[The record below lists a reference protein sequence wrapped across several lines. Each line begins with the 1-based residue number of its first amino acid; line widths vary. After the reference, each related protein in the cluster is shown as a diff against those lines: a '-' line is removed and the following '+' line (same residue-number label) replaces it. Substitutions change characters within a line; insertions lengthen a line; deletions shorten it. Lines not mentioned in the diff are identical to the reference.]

1 MEGRSHDD
9 TSPFE
14 EDEHSRLYNRSMAL
28 LFTVENISLWRQI
41 IPSDRLLFSFD
52 RKFGFGSILA
62 DKGMKVAA

>member
-1 MEGRSHDD
+1 MEGRSHDH

-41 IPSDRLLFSFD
+41 IPQTVFS
-52 RKFGFGSILA
+52 SLSTENSVLA
-62 DKGMKVAA
+62 AFLPIKE